1 MRSPIDGVVAKVH
14 KEEQEY
20 VSNNSAAV
28 ATVVQLDPLRVVF
41 TVPTAYAVRF
51 KAGQVVALELP
62 ESGKK
67 AKGSIELIAPMTEAE
82 SGTTR
87 VKVIVGNPDGQ
98 VRCGVRCT
106 LDLSEVPP
114 EEKNNGNTKGR
125 SSQVP

>member
-1 MRSPIDGVVAKVH
+1 MIETAHVRSPIDGVVAKVH

-87 VKVIVGNPDGQ
+87 VKAHRGQ
-98 VRCGVRCT
+98 SRRPGPLRRA
-106 LDLSEVPP
+106 LHA
-114 EEKNNGNTKGR
+114 
-125 SSQVP
+125 